1 MDEQPALPHSI
12 DAERAVLGALLLAP
26 NLVDIVTEV
35 VDASMFYRE
44 AHRRLFELLLQMHD
58 ARQAI
63 EPLTV
68 VDRVLA
74 SGEEQAFG
82 GAAYVA
88 SLPEQVPTFEN
99 VEYYA
104 KMVQEK
110 AVRRRLLEVAQR
122 IGHDVHVEADLSALL
137 DVAES
142 AVLGVSQ
149 QRGGQDWFSFNEIA
163 GDEWKRILALAEHQ
177 GEVTGITTGF
187 IDLDRKLS
195 GFHESELIVLAARP
209 AMGKTALA
217 LNLARHAAV
226 EGGKPVG
233 IFSLEMPRGQLVVR
247 MLCAEGKIEAHRV
260 RTGTLRRDVDWPQLA
275 DAMELL
281 NQAPIFIDDS
291 PGLTVAQVRSRA
303 RRLQAQHGGLG
314 LIVIDYLQLMQGSGG
329 PRESREQA
337 ISGISRGLKGLA
349 KELKVPVLSL
359 AQLNRGVELRPDKRP
374 MMSDLRESGAIEQ
387 DADLVLFI
395 YRDEYYKKEE
405 SEHKGVAQIIIGKNR
420 HGPTGDVELAFNGAF
435 LRFDDL
441 DRRPGAPDYL

>member
-26 NLVDIVTEV
+26 NLVDVVTEV
-35 VDASMFYRE
+35 LEASMFYRE

-82 GAAYVA
+82 GAAYIA

-104 KMVQEK
+104 RMVQEK

-122 IGHDVHVEADLSALL
+122 IGHDVHAEADVGALL
-137 DVAES
+137 DGAES

-149 QRGGQDWFSFNEIA
+149 QRAGQDWFSFNQIA
-163 GDEWKRILALAEHQ
+163 GDEWRRILALADHH

-187 IDLDRKLS
+187 IDLDQKLS
-195 GFHESELIVLAARP
+195 GFHESELIILAARP

-226 EGGKPVG
+226 EGRKPVG

-247 MLCAEGKIEAHRV
+247 MLCAEGRIDAQRV
-260 RTGTLRRDVDWPQLA
+260 RTGTLRRDVDWPALS
-275 DAMELL
+275 DAMEVL

-303 RRLQAQHGGLG
+303 RRLQAQHGELG
-314 LIVIDYLQLMQGSGG
+314 LIVIDYLQLMQGAGG

-337 ISGISRGLKGLA
+337 ISSISRGLKGLA
-349 KELKVPVLSL
+349 KELRVPVLSL

-374 MMSDLRESGAIEQ
+374 QMSDLRESGAIEQ

-405 SEHKGVAQIIIGKNR
+405 SEFKGVAQIIIGKNR
-420 HGPTGDVELAFNGAF
+420 HGPTGDVELAFNGSF
-435 LRFDDL
+435 LRFDNL
-441 DRRPGAPDYL
+441 DRRPGSGEYL

>member
-26 NLVDIVTEV
+26 NLVDVVTEV
-35 VDASMFYRE
+35 LEASMFYRE

-82 GAAYVA
+82 GAAYIA

-104 KMVQEK
+104 RMVQEK

-122 IGHDVHVEADLSALL
+122 IGHDVHAEADVGALL
-137 DVAES
+137 DGAES

-149 QRGGQDWFSFNEIA
+149 QRAGQDWFSFNQIA
-163 GDEWKRILALAEHQ
+163 GDEWRRILALADHH
-177 GEVTGITTGF
+177 GEVPGITTGF
-187 IDLDRKLS
+187 IDLDQKLS
-195 GFHESELIVLAARP
+195 GFHESELIILAARP

-226 EGGKPVG
+226 EGRKPVG

-247 MLCAEGKIEAHRV
+247 MLCAEGRIDAQRV
-260 RTGTLRRDVDWPQLA
+260 RTGTLRRDVDWPALS
-275 DAMELL
+275 DAMEVL

-303 RRLQAQHGGLG
+303 RRLQAQHGELG
-314 LIVIDYLQLMQGSGG
+314 LIVIDYLQLMQGAGG

-337 ISGISRGLKGLA
+337 ISSISRGLKGLA
-349 KELKVPVLSL
+349 KELRVPVLSL

-374 MMSDLRESGAIEQ
+374 QMSDLRESGAIEQ

-405 SEHKGVAQIIIGKNR
+405 SEFKGVAQIIIGKNR
-420 HGPTGDVELAFNGAF
+420 HGPTGDVELAFNGSF
-435 LRFDDL
+435 LRFDNL
-441 DRRPGAPDYL
+441 DRRPGSGEYL